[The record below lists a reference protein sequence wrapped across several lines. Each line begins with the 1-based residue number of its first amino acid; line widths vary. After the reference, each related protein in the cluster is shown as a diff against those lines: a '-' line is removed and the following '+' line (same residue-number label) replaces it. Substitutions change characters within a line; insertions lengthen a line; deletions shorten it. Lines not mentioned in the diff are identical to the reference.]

1 MDQSIKLSR
10 CCSRIN
16 RMKYKSTRS
25 DDVTESI
32 DDVLKKGI
40 ASDGGLYLPE
50 KFPKFK
56 KDDFDECLS
65 IKDTAKTLLSPFFEN
80 SLIHNH
86 LDSIID
92 SCFYFK
98 IPAIK
103 VKNRNCWYLELFHG
117 PTAAFKDVG
126 AGFLAS
132 CLSRLNRDNE
142 PLVILVATS
151 GDTGGAVAAAFHNL
165 SNVNVIVL
173 YPRGKVSSRQEKQLT
188 CWGGNI
194 LSLSV
199 NGNFDS
205 CQALVKSIFLDHELA
220 RQYKFSSANSIN
232 FGRLLPQSIYYAHTS
247 IDHYRR
253 KDKKPNFIIPSGN
266 LGNGLACIL
275 AKHMGFPIGKIVLA
289 LNENRM
295 IEDFLSGDDWEKRDT
310 IQTIAN
316 AMDVGN
322 ASNMERLIDLYD
334 IEDIRR
340 EITAKS
346 ISDTRIKQEITECFN
361 ETGSI
366 ICPHTATASSVYRD
380 LESKYKSEDW
390 IIVATAH
397 PAKFETVVE
406 PLIKANIEVPSEL
419 KKILD
424 KPSHSYTINPTIPE
438 FKKIISN
445 KLN

>member
-1 MDQSIKLSR
+1 
-10 CCSRIN
+10 
-16 RMKYKSTRS
+16 MKYKSTRS

-40 ASDGGLYLPE
+40 ASDGGLFLPE
-50 KFPKFK
+50 TFPKFEE
-56 KDDFDECLS
+56 DDFDKCLS
-65 IKDTAKTLLSPFFEN
+65 IKDTAKVLLLPFFEN
-80 SLIHNH
+80 SLILNH

-132 CLSRLNRDNE
+132 CLSRLNTGSE

-151 GDTGGAVAAAFHNL
+151 GDTGGAVAAAFHNV
-165 SNVNVIVL
+165 SNVNVVVL

-188 CWGGNI
+188 CWGDNI

-199 NGNFDS
+199 DGDFDS
-205 CQALVKSIFLDHELA
+205 CQELVKSIFLDHELA
-220 RQYKFSSANSIN
+220 YKYKFSSANSIN

-247 IDHYRR
+247 IDHFRR
-253 KDKKPNFIIPSGN
+253 NRKKPNFIIPSGN

-295 IEDFLSGDDWEKRDT
+295 IEDFLNGEDWEKRDT

-340 EITAKS
+340 EIVAKS
-346 ISDTRIKQEITECFN
+346 ISDIRIKQEIIDCFD
-361 ETGSI
+361 ETGNI
-366 ICPHTATASSVYRD
+366 ICPHTATASSAYRD
-380 LESKYKSEDW
+380 LESSYKSDDW

-406 PLIKANIEVPSEL
+406 PLIKTNIDIPSEL

-424 KPSHSYTINPTIPE
+424 KPSHSYSINPTIPE
-438 FKKIISN
+438 FKKIILAN
-445 KLN
+445 LH

>member
-1 MDQSIKLSR
+1 M
-10 CCSRIN
+10 
-16 RMKYKSTRS
+16 
-25 DDVTESI
+25 
-32 DDVLKKGI
+32 
-40 ASDGGLYLPE
+40 
-50 KFPKFK
+50 
-56 KDDFDECLS
+56 
-65 IKDTAKTLLSPFFEN
+65 
-80 SLIHNH
+80 
-86 LDSIID
+86 
-92 SCFYFK
+92 
-98 IPAIK
+98 
-103 VKNRNCWYLELFHG
+103 
-117 PTAAFKDVG
+117 
-126 AGFLAS
+126 
-132 CLSRLNRDNE
+132 
-142 PLVILVATS
+142 ATS

-165 SNVNVIVL
+165 SNVNVVVL

-220 RQYKFSSANSIN
+220 SQYKFSSANSIN
-232 FGRLLPQSIYYAHTS
+232 FGRLLPQSIYYAHAS

-253 KDKKPNFIIPSGN
+253 KDRKPNFIIPSGN

-346 ISDTRIKQEITECFN
+346 ISDTRIKQEITDEK
-361 ETGSI
+361 E
-366 ICPHTATASSVYRD
+366 RD
-380 LESKYKSEDW
+380 QDYNS
-390 IIVATAH
+390 
-397 PAKFETVVE
+397 P
-406 PLIKANIEVPSEL
+406 
-419 KKILD
+419 
-424 KPSHSYTINPTIPE
+424 
-438 FKKIISN
+438 
-445 KLN
+445 